1 MGKLG
6 RRLKNTASKSTGL
19 KNTALKKA
27 LSAITAATVI
37 ISAGLFPRFNVYAES
52 MTTEAGDTQN
62 GEDSA
67 ADNISPDFDQLRSL
81 WVKEYKDVPFSERNP
96 EELSVSLE
104 EIEALLDRMEEAA
117 NAGDGDAV
125 EAEFR
130 ELCDLYDKF
139 KTQYDIYDVLY
150 YQNMSNEEYQDKLSE
165 LEQVSAD
172 MSDLVMQRLK
182 DIVMIPAARE
192 ALIPILPEGTLEYFE
207 EYEPYDEEYKD
218 LLARENDLVMEYN
231 DLSVEMPDNFAQRAG
246 EIYLELLDIRKAQAV
261 SLGYNDYIEY
271 SYDAYGRDYTGEDL
285 EKLYEYVKKY
295 VAPLEEEILNTLR
308 NRDDVDALFEEE
320 TTEEGIW
327 SVVGNAVSKIDP
339 SLKGSFDR
347 MMELSLADN
356 SVSDEK
362 MDVGFTTVFPYYG
375 DAYIFN
381 SPYGYFQDYYDM
393 FHEFGHF
400 NAELQSNIPYL
411 FSVDCL
417 DIAEVN
423 SQGLELLSIYYTED
437 DYGESAGT
445 LAAFLIYEK
454 LESVIDGCLYDEFQK
469 RVYNEQ
475 DVTIDRI
482 NEIYDEVCEEYGM
495 DPEDLSYEPGVPGW
509 MTVSHNFQQPF
520 YYVSYAVSS
529 LTSLD
534 IFVEAYDD
542 REGAIEDY
550 LALVPA
556 GAVYTYCEAIE
567 RYGLRDIFDEDEI
580 KEILDPEK
588 YTRILESYDVEV
600 IEKDYDTIVILLI
613 SVLPALHLISFVAA
627 LIFAIVTISRSK
639 RKLKQAIKA
648 PRS

>member
-6 RRLKNTASKSTGL
+6 RRLKNTASKSTGS
-19 KNTALKKA
+19 KTTALKKA
-27 LSAITAATVI
+27 LSAITAAAVI

-67 ADNISPDFDQLRSL
+67 ADSISPDFDQLRSL

-96 EELSVSLE
+96 EDLSVSIE
-104 EIEALLDRMEEAA
+104 EIEALLDQMEEAA
-117 NAGDGDAV
+117 NEGNSNEV
-125 EAEFR
+125 EVRFR

-182 DIVMIPAARE
+182 DIVMIPAASE
-192 ALIPILPEGTLEYFE
+192 ALIPILPEGTIEYFE

-271 SYDAYGRDYTGEDL
+271 SYDAYSRDYTGEDL

-295 VAPLEEEILNTLR
+295 VVPLEEEILNTLR

-362 MDVGFTTVFPYYG
+362 MDVGFTTFFPYYG

-613 SVLPALHLISFVAA
+613 SVLPALHLISFIAA
-627 LIFAIVTISRSK
+627 LIFAIVAISGSK
-639 RKLKQAIKA
+639 RKTKQAIKA

>member
-1 MGKLG
+1 MGKFG
-6 RRLKNTASKSTGL
+6 RGLKNTASKSTGS
-19 KNTALKKA
+19 KTTALKKA
-27 LSAITAATVI
+27 LSAITAAAVI

-52 MTTEAGDTQN
+52 MTTGAGEAQGE
-62 GEDSA
+62 EDSA
-67 ADNISPDFDQLRSL
+67 ADSISPDFDQLRSL

-96 EELSVSLE
+96 EDLSVSLE
-104 EIEALLDRMEEAA
+104 EIETLLDQMEEAA
-117 NAGDGDAV
+117 NEGNSNEV
-125 EAEFR
+125 EVRFR

-165 LEQVSAD
+165 LEQVSVD

-182 DIVMIPAARE
+182 GIVMIPAARE
-192 ALIPILPEGTLEYFE
+192 ALIPILPEGTIEYFE

-271 SYDAYGRDYTGEDL
+271 SYDAYSRDYTGEDL

-295 VAPLEEEILNTLR
+295 VAPLEKEFLNTLR

-362 MDVGFTTVFPYYG
+362 MDVGFTTFFPYYG

-509 MTVSHNFQQPF
+509 MTVTHNFQQPF
-520 YYVSYAVSS
+520 YFVSYAVSS

-613 SVLPALHLISFVAA
+613 SVLPALHLISFIAA

-648 PRS
+648 PQS

>member
-6 RRLKNTASKSTGL
+6 RRLKNTASKSTGS
-19 KNTALKKA
+19 KTTALKKA
-27 LSAITAATVI
+27 LSAVTAAAVI

-52 MTTEAGDTQN
+52 MTTEADDTRIK
-62 GEDSA
+62 EDSA
-67 ADNISPDFDQLRSL
+67 ADSISPDFDQLRSL

-96 EELSVSLE
+96 EDLSVSIE
-104 EIEALLDRMEEAA
+104 EIEALLDQMEEAA
-117 NAGDGDAV
+117 NEGNSNEV
-125 EAEFR
+125 EVRFR

-165 LEQVSAD
+165 LEQISAD

-271 SYDAYGRDYTGEDL
+271 SYDAYSRDYTGEDL

-362 MDVGFTTVFPYYG
+362 MDVGFTTFFPYYG

-534 IFVEAYDD
+534 IFVKAYDD

-567 RYGLRDIFDEDEI
+567 CYGLRDIFDEDEI

-627 LIFAIVTISRSK
+627 LIFAIVTISGSK

>member
-6 RRLKNTASKSTGL
+6 RRLKNTASKSTGS
-19 KNTALKKA
+19 KTTALKKA
-27 LSAITAATVI
+27 LSAVTAAAVI

-52 MTTEAGDTQN
+52 MTTEAGDTRIE
-62 GEDSA
+62 EDSA

-96 EELSVSLE
+96 EDLSVSIE
-104 EIEALLDRMEEAA
+104 EIEALLDQMEEAA
-117 NAGDGDAV
+117 NEGNSNEV
-125 EAEFR
+125 EVRFR
-130 ELCDLYDKF
+130 VLCDLYDKF

-192 ALIPILPEGTLEYFE
+192 ALIPILPEGTIEYFE
-207 EYEPYDEEYKD
+207 EYEPYDEKYKD

-362 MDVGFTTVFPYYG
+362 MDVGFTTFFPYYG

-445 LAAFLIYEK
+445 LATFLIYEK